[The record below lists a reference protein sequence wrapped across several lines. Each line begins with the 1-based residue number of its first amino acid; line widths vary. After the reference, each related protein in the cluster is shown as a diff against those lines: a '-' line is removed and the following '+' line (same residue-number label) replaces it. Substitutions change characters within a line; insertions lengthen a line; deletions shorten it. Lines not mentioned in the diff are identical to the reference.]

1 MFVRKRLH
9 FWGSDDLLLRLKKFW
24 GILIVCL
31 IAISGVVFFNHS
43 SDVQADTTRS
53 DYLMIEHAYDWGPAV
68 DQLVIRLDQPVTAQG
83 LKPEMF
89 TVTNS
94 NTYIQPTPRVVT
106 KVFLSDVN
114 GKAVDSTS
122 SKYLTLNMMVS
133 PNLNVARALSYR
145 ANSGL
150 SVPVKMQYQIKQ
162 NNPLYTASGQKLTKI
177 SPIQIDPK
185 VKAPQA
191 EVFEPEKP
199 FTYQDKHFGT
209 VSMNYTTFSPKNN
222 QKHALVIWLHGAG
235 EGGYDN
241 NQVGL
246 YGTNLVD
253 LATNK
258 FQKYFAG
265 GFDILVPQAKTY
277 WMDTRKTTSSNQAD
291 IGGIGKKDT
300 TSADALAQHSKY
312 EDALDSLIQSYL
324 TSHPNVDR
332 DRIYIGGCSNGGYLA
347 LRMLVKDPSKY
358 SAVFPI
364 CEAYLNKNI
373 SDQDIQNIKD
383 TPIWFTQSAGDQV
396 IDPEQNAIPT
406 YQRLMAAGAKNVHF
420 TLLNG
425 VYDQTGKFNDENG
438 LPHKYN
444 DHFSWLNVLDDYPA
458 TEFDGTQSKNSD
470 GSDMTV
476 FSWLATQK
484 KATTWK

>member
-1 MFVRKRLH
+1 MSRWGKFLSLLTVVVAMFCGMQFVSK
-9 FWGSDDLLLRLKKFW
+9 STPVSAQ
-24 GILIVCL
+24 IQ
-31 IAISGVVFFNHS
+31 N
-43 SDVQADTTRS
+43 S
-53 DYLMIEHAYDWGPAV
+53 DYLMVEHAYDWGPAV
-68 DQLVIRLDQPVTAQG
+68 DQVVIRINQPIKSTD
-83 LKPEMF
+83 LNKDTF
-89 TVTNS
+89 DVTNS
-94 NTYIQPTPRVVT
+94 NTYIKSTKREVT
-106 KVFLSDVN
+106 KAFLSDVN
-114 GKAVDSTS
+114 GQKVNSTS
-122 SKYLTLNMMVS
+122 SRYITLNLVVH
-133 PNLNVARALSYR
+133 PTLDVARALSYR
-145 ANSGL
+145 ADSGL
-150 SVPVKMQYQIKQ
+150 SIPVKMQYQITQK
-162 NNPLYTASGQKLTKI
+162 NPLFTSTNQKI
-177 SPIQIDPK
+177 DNINPVQIDTQ

-191 EVFEPEKP
+191 KVFSPERS

-209 VSMNYTTFSPKNN
+209 QSMNYTTYSPKNN

-258 FQKYFAG
+258 FQKYFDG

-277 WMDTRKTTSSNQAD
+277 WMDSRKTDYSNRND
-291 IGGIGKKDT
+291 IGGLGQKDT
-300 TSADALAQHSKY
+300 TSEDAMNQRTRY
-312 EDALDSLIQSYL
+312 EDALDALIQSYI
-324 TSHPNVDR
+324 SGHPNVDR

-364 CEAYLNKNI
+364 CEAYLDKNI
-373 SDQDIQNIKD
+373 SDKDIQNIKH
-383 TPIWFTQSAGDQV
+383 TPIWFTQSAGDKV

-406 YQRLMAAGAKNVHF
+406 YKRLVAANDKNVHF

-425 VYDQTGKFNDENG
+425 VYDKTGNFKDLKTGE
-438 LPHKYN
+438 PYQYN